1 MSEITGTVI
10 KLRDF
15 LFDVDTQI
23 TIKYNGQKHPI
34 LAFAK
39 GRILSIPDYQ
49 REIRWKKETLFALM
63 NDISHGNKFL
73 GNIILSSANDRDYY
87 IIDGQQRL
95 VSLNMLVNYIKFEY
109 QDEINDIEK
118 LVDIKLNCFNKF
130 DIFQSSR
137 YNLKSVNSAQQTAV
151 EESDKLNQIKSLSAL
166 YRYIGTSKI
175 IDTPDKARIFLENLK
190 SCQINVIVA
199 DEEDVKK
206 STEYYIDVNL
216 KGIKLDTEDIFKG
229 YLFAQDATATIRKS
243 WVELKEAWIKFDE
256 NLASTNL
263 SNAYPL
269 TKILEH
275 YMYCHVFCKPE
286 YDMIHMDEEFLLI
299 DECTV
304 KGTIY
309 YSKDHV
315 IKVINNNSLMQEV
328 IDGATRYVNCLN
340 SIVEDDGG
348 VPGCM
353 KTYLKS
359 IDSTERQIICNIIK
373 KSILDKGLI
382 VPKMLVLKY
391 FLQIESSSASK
402 NDCKKIFAV
411 YFYTVLF
418 MLFGDKKSDA
428 EKIKKVAKSNDFYK
442 DLISEIKTF
451 VSASKMAT
459 THLTAISRWN
469 SNFEN
474 EDLQYK
480 CKSLATIYNYFK
492 LENNVVSVTSV
503 DNLNSF
509 LSNEEKYSVEHF
521 VINKSGTIKYLD
533 NKDEYHL
540 PENTRQYGTYIF
552 NFIFIPRKL
561 NGTVLGNYSLQRKL
575 RILKEDNNLKDID
588 CEYSKMIISTL
599 DGKFNGAIDVK
610 TLNEQETEELDKYW
624 LVTFKREYPQFT
636 EAVIDEV
643 VKRLRENI
651 K

>member
-190 SCQINVIVA
+190 SSQINVIVA

-263 SNAYPL
+263 SNAYSL

-533 NKDEYHL
+533 DKDEYHL

>member
-533 NKDEYHL
+533 DKDEYHL

-610 TLNEQETEELDKYW
+610 TLNEQETEELYKYW

>member
-428 EKIKKVAKSNDFYK
+428 EKIKKVAKSNVFYK

-533 NKDEYHL
+533 DKDEYHL

>member
-229 YLFAQDATATIRKS
+229 YLFAQDATAIIRKS

-533 NKDEYHL
+533 DKDEYHL

-575 RILKEDNNLKDID
+575 RILKEDNNLKVID

>member
-34 LAFAK
+34 LTFAK

-73 GNIILSSANDRDYY
+73 GNIILSSASDKDYY

-95 VSLNMLVNYIKFEY
+95 VSLNMLVNYIKFNYES
-109 QDEINDIEK
+109 EINDIEK
-118 LVDIKLNCFNKF
+118 LVDIKLNCFDKF
-130 DIFQSSR
+130 DIFQASK
-137 YNLKSVNSAQQTAV
+137 YNLKSVNSAQRAAIK
-151 EESDKLNQIKSLSAL
+151 ESDKLNQIKSLSAL
-166 YRYIGTSKI
+166 YKFIETSKI

-229 YLFAQDATATIRKS
+229 YLFAQDASATIRKS
-243 WVELKEAWIKFDE
+243 WVELKESWIKFDE
-256 NLASTNL
+256 NLASMNL

-275 YMYCHVFCKPE
+275 YIYCHVFCKPE
-286 YDMIHMDEEFLLI
+286 YDMIHMDEEFLLT
-299 DECTV
+299 DQCTV
-304 KGTIY
+304 KGTLY

-353 KTYLKS
+353 KTYLKP
-359 IDSTERQIICNIIK
+359 IDSTERKIICNIIK
-373 KSILDKGLI
+373 KSVLDKVLI

-428 EKIKKVAKSNDFYK
+428 EKIKKVAKSNNFYN
-442 DLISEIKTF
+442 DLISEIKAF
-451 VSASKMAT
+451 VSTSKMAT
-459 THLTAISRWN
+459 THLIAISRWN

-492 LENNVVSVTSV
+492 LENNVVSVTSI

-509 LSNEEKYSVEHF
+509 LNNEEKYSVEHF
-521 VINKSGTIKYLD
+521 IINKSGTIKYLD
-533 NKDEYHL
+533 DKDEYPL

-575 RILKEDNNLKDID
+575 KILNEDSNLKDID

-599 DGKFNGAIDVK
+599 DGMFSDAIDVK

-624 LVTFKREYPQFT
+624 IVTFKREYPKFT
-636 EAVIDEV
+636 AAVIDEI
-643 VKRLRENI
+643 VKKFRENI

>member
-402 NDCKKIFAV
+402 NDCKKNFAV

-533 NKDEYHL
+533 DKDEYHL

>member
-1 MSEITGTVI
+1 MSDITGTVI

-23 TIKYNGQKHPI
+23 TIKYNGQKHPV
-34 LAFAK
+34 LFFLK
-39 GRILSIPDYQ
+39 GRVLSIPDYQ
-49 REIRWKKETLFALM
+49 REIRWKKETLFSLM
-63 NDISHGNKFL
+63 NDISHGSKFL
-73 GNIILSSANDRDYY
+73 GNIILSSANDKDYY

-95 VSLNMLVNYIKFEY
+95 VSLNMLVNYIKFKYES
-109 QDEINDIEK
+109 EINDIGK
-118 LVDIKLNCFNKF
+118 LVDIKLNCFDKF
-130 DIFQSSR
+130 DIFQMSK
-137 YNLKSVNSAQQTAV
+137 YNLKSVNSTQRDAV
-151 EESDKLNQIKSLSAL
+151 KESDKLNQIKSLSAL
-166 YRYIGTSKI
+166 YEFIDTSKI
-175 IDTPDKARIFLENLK
+175 VDTPDKARVFLENLK
-190 SCQINVIVA
+190 SCQINVII
-199 DEEDVKK
+199 DNEEDVKQ

-229 YLFAQDATATIRKS
+229 YLFAQDSSPTIRKS
-243 WVELKEAWIKFDE
+243 WVELKEAWIKFDK
-256 NLASTNL
+256 NLASMKL

-275 YMYCHVFCKPE
+275 YIYCHILCKPE
-286 YDMIHMDEEFLLI
+286 YNMIHMDEEFLLT
-299 DECTV
+299 EQCTV
-304 KGTIY
+304 KGTLY
-309 YSKDHV
+309 YNKDHV
-315 IKVINNNSLMQEV
+315 IKVINNNSLMQEI
-328 IDGATRYVNCLN
+328 IDGAKRYIGCLS

-353 KTYLKS
+353 KIYLQS
-359 IDSTERQIICNIIK
+359 IDSAERKIICNIIK
-373 KSILDKGLI
+373 KSVLDKVLI
-382 VPKMLVLKY
+382 VPKMLILKY
-391 FLQIESSSASK
+391 FLQIESSPSK
-402 NDCKKIFAV
+402 TDCKKIFAV

-428 EKIKKVAKSNDFYK
+428 EKIKKVAKSNNFYK
-442 DLISEIKTF
+442 DLISEIKGF
-451 VSASKMAT
+451 VSTSKMAT
-459 THLTAISRWN
+459 SHLIAISRWN

-492 LENNVVSVTSV
+492 LESNVVSITSV

-521 VINKSGTIKYLD
+521 IINKSGTIKYLD
-533 NKDEYHL
+533 DEDEYSL

-575 RILKEDNNLKDID
+575 KILKEENNFKDID

-599 DGKFNGAIDVK
+599 DGMFSEVVNVK
-610 TLNEQETEELDKYW
+610 TLDEQETEELDKYW
-624 LVTFKREYPQFT
+624 LVTFKKEYPKFT
-636 EAVIDEV
+636 MAVIDEI
-643 VKRLRENI
+643 VKKFQENI

>member
-23 TIKYNGQKHPI
+23 TIKYNGQKHPV
-34 LAFAK
+34 LTFAK

-73 GNIILSSANDRDYY
+73 GNIILSSANDKDYY

-95 VSLNMLVNYIKFEY
+95 VSLNMLVNFIKFEY
-109 QDEINDIEK
+109 ASEINDIES
-118 LVDIKLNCFNKF
+118 LVEIKLNCFDKF
-130 DIFQSSR
+130 DVFQTAK
-137 YNLKSVNSAQQTAV
+137 YNLKSVDITQRNAV
-151 EESDKLNQIKSLSAL
+151 DESDKLNQIKSLSAL
-166 YRYIGTSKI
+166 YKFIGASKI

-190 SCQINVIVA
+190 SCQVNVIVA

-229 YLFAQDATATIRKS
+229 YLFAQDASSTIRKS
-243 WVELKEAWIKFDE
+243 WVELKESWIKFDE
-256 NLASTNL
+256 NLASMNL

-275 YMYCHVFCKPE
+275 YIYCHVFCKPE
-286 YDMIHMDEEFLLI
+286 YDMIHMDEEFLLT
-299 DECTV
+299 DQCTV
-304 KGTIY
+304 KGTLY

-328 IDGATRYVNCLN
+328 IDGATRYINCLN

-353 KTYLKS
+353 KTYLKP
-359 IDSTERQIICNIIK
+359 IDSTERKIICNIIK
-373 KSILDKGLI
+373 KSVLDKVLI

-391 FLQIESSSASK
+391 FLQIESSAVSK

-418 MLFGDKKSDA
+418 MLFCDKKSDA

-451 VSASKMAT
+451 VSTSKMAT
-459 THLTAISRWN
+459 THLIAISRWN

-492 LENNVVSVTSV
+492 LENNAVSVTSV

-533 NKDEYHL
+533 DKDEYPL

-561 NGTVLGNYSLQRKL
+561 NGVVLGNYSLQRKL
-575 RILKEDNNLKDID
+575 KILNEDNNLNDID

-599 DGKFNGAIDVK
+599 DGMFNGAIDVK
-610 TLNEQETEELDKYW
+610 TLNEQEAEELDKYW
-624 LVTFKREYPQFT
+624 IVTFKREYLKFT
-636 EAVIDEV
+636 AAVIDEI
-643 VKRLRENI
+643 VKRFQENI

>member
-263 SNAYPL
+263 SNAFPL

-533 NKDEYHL
+533 DKDEYHL

>member
-73 GNIILSSANDRDYY
+73 GNIILSSANDSDYY

-533 NKDEYHL
+533 DKDEYHL

>member
-533 NKDEYHL
+533 DKDEYHL
-540 PENTRQYGTYIF
+540 PENIRQYGTYIF

>member
-190 SCQINVIVA
+190 SSQINVIVA

-229 YLFAQDATATIRKS
+229 YLFAQDATATIRNS

-263 SNAYPL
+263 SNAYSL

-286 YDMIHMDEEFLLI
+286 YDMIH
-299 DECTV
+299 
-304 KGTIY
+304 
-309 YSKDHV
+309 
-315 IKVINNNSLMQEV
+315 
-328 IDGATRYVNCLN
+328 
-340 SIVEDDGG
+340 
-348 VPGCM
+348 
-353 KTYLKS
+353 
-359 IDSTERQIICNIIK
+359 
-373 KSILDKGLI
+373 
-382 VPKMLVLKY
+382 
-391 FLQIESSSASK
+391 
-402 NDCKKIFAV
+402 
-411 YFYTVLF
+411 
-418 MLFGDKKSDA
+418 
-428 EKIKKVAKSNDFYK
+428 
-442 DLISEIKTF
+442 
-451 VSASKMAT
+451 
-459 THLTAISRWN
+459 
-469 SNFEN
+469 
-474 EDLQYK
+474 
-480 CKSLATIYNYFK
+480 
-492 LENNVVSVTSV
+492 
-503 DNLNSF
+503 
-509 LSNEEKYSVEHF
+509 
-521 VINKSGTIKYLD
+521 
-533 NKDEYHL
+533 
-540 PENTRQYGTYIF
+540 
-552 NFIFIPRKL
+552 
-561 NGTVLGNYSLQRKL
+561 
-575 RILKEDNNLKDID
+575 ID

>member
-190 SCQINVIVA
+190 SSQINVIVA

-229 YLFAQDATATIRKS
+229 YLFAQDATATIRNS

-263 SNAYPL
+263 SNAYSL

-533 NKDEYHL
+533 DKDEYHL

-636 EAVIDEV
+636 EAVIDEA

>member
-190 SCQINVIVA
+190 SSQINVIVA

-263 SNAYPL
+263 SNAYSL

-459 THLTAISRWN
+459 THLTC
-469 SNFEN
+469 
-474 EDLQYK
+474 LLY
-480 CKSLATIYNYFK
+480 
-492 LENNVVSVTSV
+492 TS
-503 DNLNSF
+503 DAA
-509 LSNEEKYSVEHF
+509 
-521 VINKSGTIKYLD
+521 D
-533 NKDEYHL
+533 D
-540 PENTRQYGTYIF
+540 
-552 NFIFIPRKL
+552 
-561 NGTVLGNYSLQRKL
+561 
-575 RILKEDNNLKDID
+575 
-588 CEYSKMIISTL
+588 
-599 DGKFNGAIDVK
+599 
-610 TLNEQETEELDKYW
+610 
-624 LVTFKREYPQFT
+624 
-636 EAVIDEV
+636 
-643 VKRLRENI
+643 
-651 K
+651 

>member
-15 LFDVDTQI
+15 LFDVDTKI

-533 NKDEYHL
+533 DKDEYHL

>member
-34 LAFAK
+34 LTFAK

-73 GNIILSSANDRDYY
+73 GNIILSSASDKDYY

-95 VSLNMLVNYIKFEY
+95 VSLNMLVNYIKFNYES
-109 QDEINDIEK
+109 EINDIEK
-118 LVDIKLNCFNKF
+118 LVDIKLNCFDKF
-130 DIFQSSR
+130 DIFQASK
-137 YNLKSVNSAQQTAV
+137 YNLKSVNSAQRAAIK
-151 EESDKLNQIKSLSAL
+151 ESDKLNQIKSLSAL
-166 YRYIGTSKI
+166 YKFIETSKI

-229 YLFAQDATATIRKS
+229 YLFAQDASATIRKS
-243 WVELKEAWIKFDE
+243 WVELKESWIKFDE
-256 NLASTNL
+256 NLASMNL

-275 YMYCHVFCKPE
+275 YIYCHVFCKPE
-286 YDMIHMDEEFLLI
+286 YDMIHMDEEFLLT
-299 DECTV
+299 DQCTV
-304 KGTIY
+304 KGTLY

-353 KTYLKS
+353 KTYLKP
-359 IDSTERQIICNIIK
+359 IDSTERKIICNIIK
-373 KSILDKGLI
+373 KSVLDKVLI

-428 EKIKKVAKSNDFYK
+428 EKIKKVAKSNNFYN
-442 DLISEIKTF
+442 DLISEIKAF
-451 VSASKMAT
+451 VSTSKMAT
-459 THLTAISRWN
+459 THLIAISRWN

-492 LENNVVSVTSV
+492 LENNVVSVTSI

-509 LSNEEKYSVEHF
+509 LNNEEKYSVEHF
-521 VINKSGTIKYLD
+521 IINKSGTIKYLD
-533 NKDEYHL
+533 DKDEYPL

-575 RILKEDNNLKDID
+575 KILNEDSNLKDID

-599 DGKFNGAIDVK
+599 DGMFSGAIDVK

-624 LVTFKREYPQFT
+624 IVTFKREYPKFT
-636 EAVIDEV
+636 AAVIDEI
-643 VKRLRENI
+643 VKRFRENI

>member
-442 DLISEIKTF
+442 DLISEVKTF

-533 NKDEYHL
+533 DKDEYHL

>member
-206 STEYYIDVNL
+206 STEYYIDINL

-533 NKDEYHL
+533 DKDEYHL

>member
-130 DIFQSSR
+130 DILQSSR

-533 NKDEYHL
+533 DKDEYHL

>member
-474 EDLQYK
+474 EDLLYK

-533 NKDEYHL
+533 DKDEYHL

-552 NFIFIPRKL
+552 NFI
-561 NGTVLGNYSLQRKL
+561 
-575 RILKEDNNLKDID
+575 
-588 CEYSKMIISTL
+588 STL

-610 TLNEQETEELDKYW
+610 TLNEQDTEELDKYW

>member
-359 IDSTERQIICNIIK
+359 IDSNERQIICNIIK

-533 NKDEYHL
+533 DKDEYHL

>member
-451 VSASKMAT
+451 VSASKMAK

-533 NKDEYHL
+533 DKDEYHL

>member
-359 IDSTERQIICNIIK
+359 IGSTERQIICNIIK

-418 MLFGDKKSDA
+418 MLFGDKKSDT

-533 NKDEYHL
+533 DKDEYHL

>member
-23 TIKYNGQKHPI
+23 TIKYNGQKHPV
-34 LAFAK
+34 LTFAK

-73 GNIILSSANDRDYY
+73 GNIILSSANDKDYY

-95 VSLNMLVNYIKFEY
+95 VSLNMLVNFIKFEY
-109 QDEINDIEK
+109 ASEINDIES
-118 LVDIKLNCFNKF
+118 LVEIKLNCFDKF
-130 DIFQSSR
+130 DVFQTAK
-137 YNLKSVNSAQQTAV
+137 YNLKSVDITQRNAV
-151 EESDKLNQIKSLSAL
+151 DESDKLNQIKSLSAL
-166 YRYIGTSKI
+166 YKFIGASKI

-190 SCQINVIVA
+190 SCQVNVIVA

-229 YLFAQDATATIRKS
+229 YLFAQDASSTIRKS
-243 WVELKEAWIKFDE
+243 WVELKESWIKFDE
-256 NLASTNL
+256 NLASMNL

-275 YMYCHVFCKPE
+275 YIYCHVFCKPE
-286 YDMIHMDEEFLLI
+286 YDMIHMDEEFLLT
-299 DECTV
+299 DQCTV
-304 KGTIY
+304 KGTLY

-328 IDGATRYVNCLN
+328 IDGATRYINCLN

-348 VPGCM
+348 VPACM
-353 KTYLKS
+353 KTYLKP
-359 IDSTERQIICNIIK
+359 IDSTERKIICNIIK
-373 KSILDKGLI
+373 KSVLDKVLI

-391 FLQIESSSASK
+391 FLQIESSSVSK

-411 YFYTVLF
+411 YLYTVLF

-451 VSASKMAT
+451 VSTWKMAT
-459 THLTAISRWN
+459 THLIAISRWN

-492 LENNVVSVTSV
+492 LENNAVSVTSV

-533 NKDEYHL
+533 DKDEYPL

-561 NGTVLGNYSLQRKL
+561 NGVVLGNYSLQRKL
-575 RILKEDNNLKDID
+575 KILNEDNNLNDID

-599 DGKFNGAIDVK
+599 DGMFNGAIDVK
-610 TLNEQETEELDKYW
+610 TLNEQEAEELDKYW
-624 LVTFKREYPQFT
+624 IVTFKREYLKFT
-636 EAVIDEV
+636 AAVIDEI
-643 VKRLRENI
+643 VKRFQENI

>member
-190 SCQINVIVA
+190 SSQINVIVA

-263 SNAYPL
+263 SNAYSL

-533 NKDEYHL
+533 DKDEYHL

-552 NFIFIPRKL
+552 NFIFIPRKI
-561 NGTVLGNYSLQRKL
+561 N
-575 RILKEDNNLKDID
+575 
-588 CEYSKMIISTL
+588 
-599 DGKFNGAIDVK
+599 
-610 TLNEQETEELDKYW
+610 
-624 LVTFKREYPQFT
+624 
-636 EAVIDEV
+636 
-643 VKRLRENI
+643 
-651 K
+651 

>member
-263 SNAYPL
+263 SNAYHL

-533 NKDEYHL
+533 DKDEYHL

>member
-1 MSEITGTVI
+1 
-10 KLRDF
+10 
-15 LFDVDTQI
+15 
-23 TIKYNGQKHPI
+23 
-34 LAFAK
+34 
-39 GRILSIPDYQ
+39 
-49 REIRWKKETLFALM
+49 
-63 NDISHGNKFL
+63 
-73 GNIILSSANDRDYY
+73 
-87 IIDGQQRL
+87 
-95 VSLNMLVNYIKFEY
+95 MLVNYIKFNYES
-109 QDEINDIEK
+109 EINDIEK
-118 LVDIKLNCFNKF
+118 LVDIKLNCFDKF
-130 DIFQSSR
+130 DIFQASK
-137 YNLKSVNSAQQTAV
+137 YNLKSVNSAQRAAIK
-151 EESDKLNQIKSLSAL
+151 ESDKLNQIKSLSAL
-166 YRYIGTSKI
+166 YKFIETSKI

-229 YLFAQDATATIRKS
+229 YLFAQDASATIRKS
-243 WVELKEAWIKFDE
+243 WVELKESWIKFDE
-256 NLASTNL
+256 NLASMNL

-275 YMYCHVFCKPE
+275 YIYCHVFCKPE
-286 YDMIHMDEEFLLI
+286 YDMIHMDEEFLLT
-299 DECTV
+299 DQCTV
-304 KGTIY
+304 KGTLY

-353 KTYLKS
+353 KTYLKP
-359 IDSTERQIICNIIK
+359 IDSTERKIICNIIK
-373 KSILDKGLI
+373 KSVLDKVLI

-428 EKIKKVAKSNDFYK
+428 EKIKKVAKSNNFYN
-442 DLISEIKTF
+442 DLISEIKAF
-451 VSASKMAT
+451 VSTSKMAT
-459 THLTAISRWN
+459 THLIAISRWN

-492 LENNVVSVTSV
+492 LENNVVSVTSI

-509 LSNEEKYSVEHF
+509 LNNEEKYSVEHF
-521 VINKSGTIKYLD
+521 IINKSGTIKYLD
-533 NKDEYHL
+533 DKDEYPL

-575 RILKEDNNLKDID
+575 KITAPNMFRFL
-588 CEYSKMIISTL
+588 IS
-599 DGKFNGAIDVK
+599 
-610 TLNEQETEELDKYW
+610 
-624 LVTFKREYPQFT
+624 
-636 EAVIDEV
+636 
-643 VKRLRENI
+643 NI
-651 K
+651 

>member
-359 IDSTERQIICNIIK
+359 IGSTERQIICNIIK

-533 NKDEYHL
+533 DKDEYHL

>member
-39 GRILSIPDYQ
+39 SRILSIPDYQ

-451 VSASKMAT
+451 VSTSKMAT

-533 NKDEYHL
+533 DKDEYHL

>member
-533 NKDEYHL
+533 DKDEYHL

-575 RILKEDNNLKDID
+575 RILKEENNLKDID

>member
-190 SCQINVIVA
+190 SSQINVIVA

-229 YLFAQDATATIRKS
+229 YLFAQDATATIRNS

-263 SNAYPL
+263 SNAYSL

-382 VPKMLVLKY
+382 IPKMLVLKY

-492 LENNVVSVTSV
+492 IENNVVSVTV

-533 NKDEYHL
+533 DKDEYHL

>member
-1 MSEITGTVI
+1 MSEIMGTVI

-23 TIKYNGQKHPI
+23 TIKYNGQKHPV
-34 LAFAK
+34 LTFAK

-73 GNIILSSANDRDYY
+73 GNIILSSANDKDYY

-95 VSLNMLVNYIKFEY
+95 VSLNMLVNFIRFEY
-109 QDEINDIEK
+109 ASEINDIES
-118 LVDIKLNCFNKF
+118 LVEIKLNCFDEF
-130 DIFQSSR
+130 GVFQAAK
-137 YNLKSVNSAQQTAV
+137 YNLKSVDITQRNAV
-151 EESDKLNQIKSLSAL
+151 DESDKLNQIKSLSAL
-166 YRYIGTSKI
+166 YKFIGASKI

-190 SCQINVIVA
+190 SCQVNVIVT

-229 YLFAQDATATIRKS
+229 YLFAQDASATIRKS
-243 WVELKEAWIKFDE
+243 WVELKEAWIKFDD
-256 NLASTNL
+256 NLASMKL

-275 YMYCHVFCKPE
+275 YIYCYVFCKSE
-286 YDMIHMDEEFLLI
+286 YEMIHMDEEFLLT
-299 DECTV
+299 EQCTV

-328 IDGATRYVNCLN
+328 IDGAMRFIKCLN

-353 KTYLKS
+353 KTYLSS
-359 IDSTERQIICNIIK
+359 IDSIERKIICNIIK
-373 KSILDKGLI
+373 KSVLDKTLI
-382 VPKMLVLKY
+382 VPKMLILKY
-391 FLQIESSSASK
+391 FLKIESSSANK
-402 NDCKKIFAV
+402 NDCKEVFAI

-428 EKIKKVAKSNDFYK
+428 EIIKKLAKSNKFYK
-442 DLISEIKTF
+442 ELILEIKSF
-451 VSASKMAT
+451 VTTSKMAT
-459 THLTAISRWN
+459 SNLIAISRWN

-492 LENNVVSVTSV
+492 LDNDVVTVTSV
-503 DNLNSF
+503 EDLNSF
-509 LSNEEKYSVEHF
+509 LSNEEKYSIEHLI
-521 VINKSGTIKYLD
+521 INKSGTIKYLEE
-533 NKDEYHL
+533 KEEYLL
-540 PENTRQYGTYIF
+540 PENTRQYSTYIF
-552 NFIFIPRKL
+552 NFIFIPRTL
-561 NGTVLGNYSLQRKL
+561 NGVDLGNFSLQKKL
-575 RILKEDNNLKDID
+575 KIINEKRNLKEIN
-588 CEYSKMIISTL
+588 CEYSRMIISIL
-599 DGKFNGAIDVK
+599 KKMFKGAINVK
-610 TLNEQETEELDKYW
+610 TLDEQEVEELDKYW
-624 LVTFKREYPQFT
+624 LVTFVKEYRQFT
-636 EAVIDEV
+636 ASVIDEIA
-643 VKRLRENI
+643 KKFQENI